1 VPVFISGQ
9 HEEVLVVCGDGILE
23 RHDTLNLGF
32 PLGLEDDISSFI
44 GEATVPLGFGDVM
57 VAYTDGIT
65 EAMNDAGV
73 AFGVERLSEVVR
85 TSHRQPAG
93 AIREAVLSS
102 LRKHIGDLHLLD
114 DVSLLV
120 IKPV

>member
-1 VPVFISGQ
+1 
-9 HEEVLVVCGDGILE
+9 
-23 RHDTLNLGF
+23 
-32 PLGLEDDISSFI
+32 
-44 GEATVPLGFGDVM
+44 M

-85 TSHRQPAG
+85 TSYRQPAG

-102 LRKHIGDLHLLD
+102 LRK
-114 DVSLLV
+114 
-120 IKPV
+120 

>member
-1 VPVFISGQ
+1 
-9 HEEVLVVCGDGILE
+9 
-23 RHDTLNLGF
+23 
-32 PLGLEDDISSFI
+32 
-44 GEATVPLGFGDVM
+44 M

-85 TSHRQPAG
+85 TSYRQPAG

-102 LRKHIGDLHLLD
+102 LRKYIEGQHLLD
-114 DVSLLV
+114 DVTLLV
-120 IKPV
+120 IKPAWFPGPG